1 MQRFTELFYELG
13 STTKTGEKLAALE
26 KYFASADPRDAAWAL
41 FFLTGQKIKRSV
53 SGSLLRQWVSEM
65 SGNPLWLVE
74 ESYNVVGDLAET
86 LALLLRDTGSISD
99 MPLHQAA
106 EERVLPLP
114 KMTDE
119 QRRALVEKTWTEF
132 SAPQRLVW
140 HKLITGEFRV
150 GVSSTLVVRALS
162 GLARVAPAVMAH
174 RVMGQWKPTPETYQ
188 SFMQGTADAMD
199 PHQPYPFFL
208 AYPLEPAT
216 VAAMTGLAGDH
227 PELGAVDK
235 WQIEWKWDGIRAQLI
250 HRQEQIAVWSR
261 GEDVVTER
269 FPEITLAARRL
280 PDGTVLDGE
289 ILAWRDGKV
298 MPFGSLQARLGRKDV
313 HAKILLD
320 VPVVFMAYDILE
332 HNGVDVREKGTGERR
347 ALLEAVVPLMSQAV
361 SPVLMLSPVVS
372 AATWNDLLALQSTAR
387 DRGTEGFMLKRKDA
401 AYGVRRI
408 TGDWWKWKIAPFELD
423 AVLLYAQGG
432 HGRRAGLYTDYT
444 FGVWDGDKLVP
455 IAKAY
460 SGLTDAEIRQVDNF
474 VRRNTLE
481 RFGPVRVVKP
491 ELVFQLAFEGVQ
503 ASTRHKA
510 GVAVR
515 FPRMARW
522 RQDKKAAEADKL
534 ETLKK
539 LIPVAAENNA
549 TKPTTTEK
557 DELDPKL
564 DPGPRTP

>member
-13 STTKTGEKLAALE
+13 GTTKTSEKLAALE
-26 KYFASADPRDAAWAL
+26 KYFSAAEPKDAAWAL

-53 SGSLLRQWVSEM
+53 SGALLREWVSAVT
-65 SGNPLWLVE
+65 GNPLWLVE

-86 LALLLRDTGSISD
+86 LALLLRDTPQEKGSD
-99 MPLHQAA
+99 MPLHRVA

-114 KMTDE
+114 KLSDE
-119 QRRALVEKTWTEF
+119 ERRALVERTWTEF

-150 GVSSTLVVRALS
+150 GVSSTLVVRALA
-162 GLARVAPAVMAH
+162 GVARVAPAVMAH
-174 RVMGQWKPTPETYQ
+174 RIMGQWKPTEENYRA
-188 SFMQGTADAMD
+188 FMTGDNGAAD

-208 AYPLEPAT
+208 AYPLEPAM
-216 VAAMTGLAGDH
+216 VEKMSGAEAEH
-227 PELGAVDK
+227 PNLGFADR

-250 HRQEQIAVWSR
+250 HRQGKIAVWSR

-313 HAKILLD
+313 HAKILAE
-320 VPVVFMAYDILE
+320 VPVIFMAYDILE
-332 HNGVDVREKGTGERR
+332 HNGVDVRAQTMAQRR
-347 ALLEAVVPLMSQAV
+347 ALLEAVVALIPHDLG
-361 SPVLMLSPVVS
+361 PVLMLSPIVS
-372 AATWNDLLALQSTAR
+372 APSWQELLALQRTAR
-387 DRGTEGFMLKRKDA
+387 ERGTEGFMLKRKDA
-401 AYGVRRI
+401 PYGVRRI
-408 TGDWWKWKIAPFELD
+408 TGDWWKWKIAPYELD

-474 VRRNTLE
+474 IRHNTLE

-503 ASTRHKA
+503 TSTRHKA

-539 LIPVAAENNA
+539 LITPVGPANAAN
-549 TKPTTTEK
+549 TSK
-557 DELDPKL
+557 
-564 DPGPRTP
+564 